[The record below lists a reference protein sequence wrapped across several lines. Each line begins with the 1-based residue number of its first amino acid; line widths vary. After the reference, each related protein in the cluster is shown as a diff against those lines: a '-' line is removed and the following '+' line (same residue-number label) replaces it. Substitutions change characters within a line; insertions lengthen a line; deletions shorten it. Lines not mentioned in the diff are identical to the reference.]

1 MIDRKRSIKLT
12 APSGTENNTPI
23 PFGALWDP
31 TGPAEKTARELAAQ
45 KDYTPQDLGWS
56 VFPRLARGLKHETV
70 TGQLMKD
77 RGFVDPV
84 SVTNF
89 QVDKDMLEEFAGD
102 LRPDIQ
108 ERIVSASQS
117 YPEFLNEVHD
127 ARITQ
132 KARAE
137 LFSGGPVGMGLGFA
151 ATMLSAGG
159 EAVMLT
165 LLGQGLIGAG
175 GAATAGARAA
185 VTANHRIRAALKSAS
200 IAAGVDVPLEITRYQ
215 LDKTLRPA
223 DAIIAIG
230 ASGVLSGAI
239 GAWKPHL
246 FLKELQEMSHTSTLK
261 EAADTARAAGK
272 SDVADSI
279 EATIKQKVKVRP
291 VVEVHG
297 EIAALKRP
305 ALMVRAKELEIEI
318 MRVNEAGKKVQ
329 KKNAQLKQEIFEKT
343 REAEGADAAS
353 IARQVD
359 RDLEGT
365 NATQRADYA
374 RNLGVPESV
383 IKNRGKK
390 LREATYKKAQEA
402 ADTGQVRTGVIPKL
416 PKGLSL
422 KKLASFKGLKI
433 KFKSNVEAALWVIGK
448 GGAKNAEKIKE
459 LKSWLKGSGID
470 DVDALAKQF
479 VKDAKDMAGKGK
491 SVEDISK
498 LSRKEL
504 FRRAEE
510 AGLDVR
516 RDVTAAGGTRKLLKS
531 ADVVRKEL
539 AAHLKAKGTPADI
552 DVRGMG
558 VGGTKVRGGEVL
570 EEGQGLFETRT
581 SKGFEVDDPHPVS
594 GTPDAQ
600 IIING
605 KVVGEGPADM
615 VRLREEDLANVEHE
629 QFKVFKKGQGIRK
642 TIANAIHV
650 FPGPYIKPL
659 YSLFT
664 PISIRLAASES
675 PVIRKFSAIFLE
687 SSLGKSGNNV
697 TTAVDVNSRR
707 MTSRLYQKLDQAFK
721 AARDAKLDIREIDI
735 IRGVRSGQDFDGPL
749 GDAVNAVRQFNSELL
764 KYGKE
769 GGIFVEAIG
778 NPRTYFHRSYSHTAF
793 TKAIS
798 EFGEDEVL
806 EFFTNAI
813 LSQADTA
820 ASKLTKGKAKSIAE
834 RIMKFAKNPEAA
846 RDWRGTQIQV
856 TNMKSKL
863 MSEGMDEE
871 SVDGFISAITPNI
884 ENQPHISYG
893 RRRIQLDETYEGVLG
908 GERVHIDEFFNS
920 DLRGNVTR
928 YSQRVVGAVETRKGF
943 KAMGWDPDTSQSE
956 MLEKLVNAAADVGE
970 DTAFVRRISEHAY
983 KGLNGLPI
991 YNNPHLMKWV
1001 MGSNSLAQATIGM
1014 TLGFAQLPEIASVMM
1029 RSGFRASFQ
1038 QFPTLHEVSNI
1049 FTMGVR
1055 DLATGRKGLG
1065 MVNLKDDLASCLE
1078 TFTGI
1083 GGDYRR
1089 GEHFMRRLDD
1099 MALDDDYVKFG
1110 MNKYMDY
1117 GRQTAV
1123 LNPLGI
1129 MPMDTFLRRW
1139 AVRSSFQHFVNEA
1152 YTMKSGKAALNS
1164 SFWNNAAVRFEQ
1176 IGITGESFDR
1186 IAKALRD
1193 PNIVTTQR
1201 GLFGDYTVK
1210 NIDVDKMADVAA
1222 FDELALALKKHTDN
1236 MVQRQSYGE
1245 APEWVN
1251 TQLGKLLSQYRVFML
1266 ASKSKQMAQGVAR
1279 GDMREAV
1286 NVVGSA
1292 GLGVIAYQLQ
1302 TYYRSA
1308 GMEPGERER
1317 YLAERFTEDNMI
1329 NAGILK
1335 GSYSNIFPMLIDSA
1349 AWLYGGEPIFDPSMR
1364 TTGLGIDP
1372 LRGSVPYSILYGKM
1386 WPAVRETTGELFRG
1400 DKLSESDMRNVQ
1412 SLIWATK
1419 IPGVDQLINSQFI
1432 NKLGLQEKD

>member
-1 MIDRKRSIKLT
+1 MTTQPTPFSSILY
-12 APSGTENNTPI
+12 SDTP
-23 PFGALWDP
+23 
-31 TGPAEKTARELAAQ
+31 ESKTHRELHRE
-45 KDYTPQDLGWS
+45 YYMTPRTS
-56 VFPRLARGLKHETV
+56 VGVVDKIGLALANETV
-70 TGQLMKD
+70 TGQFFKNFGGTD
-77 RGFVDPV
+77 YRATPGYSV
-84 SVTNF
+84 SEEEIENYASDIPRQ
-89 QVDKDMLEEFAGD
+89 QVDRVIASGIDSFNQFLYETDQVRITNKRRSELFAGG
-102 LRPDIQ
+102 I
-108 ERIVSASQS
+108 
-117 YPEFLNEVHD
+117 
-127 ARITQ
+127 
-132 KARAE
+132 
-137 LFSGGPVGMGLGFA
+137 GGKTLGLGL
-151 ATMLSAGG
+151 TMVAAGG
-159 EAVMLT
+159 EAVLLT
-165 LLGQGLIGAG
+165 LLSSSMLNPQVGAAVGTVNTISKMQRIRGLI
-175 GAATAGARAA
+175 
-185 VTANHRIRAALKSAS
+185 KSAG
-200 IAAGVDVPLEITRYQ
+200 IAAAIDIPLETARYN
-215 LDKTLRPA
+215 LDKTLRPL
-223 DAIIAIG
+223 DLGIALG
-230 ASGVLSGAI
+230 ASAGMSGAI
-239 GAWKPHL
+239 GAWKPQM
-246 FLKELQEMSHTSTLK
+246 FLKELRGFSHTSAVK
-261 EAADTARAAGK
+261 QAADAARAAGDD
-272 SDVADSI
+272 DVANAL
-279 EATIKQKVKVRP
+279 EATLKQKVEVRP
-291 VVEVHG
+291 AAEVRT
-297 EIAALKRP
+297 EVTNLKSQALRD
-305 ALMVRAKELEIEI
+305 RAKELEIEL
-318 MRVNEAGKKVQ
+318 RTTNEAGKKVN
-329 KKNAQLKQEIFEKT
+329 KKVAQLRQEIFEKT

-365 NATQRADYA
+365 NAAQRADYA
-374 RNLGVPESV
+374 RDLGVPESV
-383 IKNRGKK
+383 IKKRGGK
-390 LREATYKKAQEA
+390 LREATYKKAQEV

-581 SKGFEVDDPHPVS
+581 SKGFEVDVHPVS
-594 GTPDAQ
+594 DTPDAQ
-600 IIING
+600 IVIDG

-642 TIANAIHV
+642 TLSNAIHV

-664 PISIRLAASES
+664 PISIRLAASKS
-675 PVIRKFSAIFLE
+675 DVIRKFNAIFLE
-687 SSLGKSGNNV
+687 SALGKGGNNV
-697 TTAVDVNSRR
+697 TTAIDVNAKR

-793 TKAIS
+793 TKAVS

-813 LSQADTA
+813 LSHADSA
-820 ASKLTKGKAKSIAE
+820 SSKLTKGKAKSIAQ

-846 RDWRGTQIQV
+846 RDWRGTTIQV
-856 TNMKSKL
+856 TNMKKKL

-956 MLEKLVNAAADVGE
+956 MLEKLVNAAADAGE
-970 DTAFVRRISEHAY
+970 DAAFVRRVADHAY

-991 YNNPHLMKWV
+991 YNSPQFMKWV

-1029 RSGFRASFQ
+1029 RSGFRASLQ
-1038 QFPTLHEVSNI
+1038 QKPSLKEIANI
-1049 FTMGVR
+1049 FTMGIR
-1055 DLATGRKGLG
+1055 DLGTGRKGLG

-1152 YTMKSGKAALNS
+1152 YTMKSGKAALNK

-1193 PNIVTTQR
+1193 PDIVFTEK
-1201 GLFGDYTVK
+1201 GMFGNYTVK
-1210 NIDVDKMADVAA
+1210 NINVDKMSDVAA

-1251 TQLGKLLSQYRVFML
+1251 TQVGKLISQYRVFML
-1266 ASKSKQMAQGVAR
+1266 ASKSKQMAQGIAR

-1292 GLGVIAYQLQ
+1292 GLGIIAYQLQ

-1308 GMEPGERER
+1308 GMSGYERTK
-1317 YLAERFTEDNMI
+1317 YLKDKFEEENMI
-1329 NAGILK
+1329 KAGVLK

-1349 AWLYGGEPIFDPSMR
+1349 AWLYGGEPVFDPSMR

-1400 DKLSESDMRNVQ
+1400 DKLSEADMRNVQ
-1412 SLIWATK
+1412 SLIWAAK
-1419 IPGVDQLINSQFI
+1419 IPGIDQLINSQFI
-1432 NKLGLQEKD
+1432 NKLGLQERD